1 MILEFKSD
9 KKLRD
14 KWFVPEHFSHP
25 AKMMLPLLTWI
36 VENYTKGSADLII
49 TPELLYDMDKEI
61 DWCDCDKSDM

>member
-25 AKMMLPLLTWI
+25 AKMMLLSFEDVL
-36 VENYTKGSADLII
+36 VFEKGRD
-49 TPELLYDMDKEI
+49 
-61 DWCDCDKSDM
+61 